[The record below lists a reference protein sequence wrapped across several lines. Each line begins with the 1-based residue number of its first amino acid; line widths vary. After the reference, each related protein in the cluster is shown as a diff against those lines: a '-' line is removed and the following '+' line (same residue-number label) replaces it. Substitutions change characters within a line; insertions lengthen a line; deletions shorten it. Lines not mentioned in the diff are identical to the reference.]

1 MSTKA
6 ILKFDSSV
14 DSLSTLE
21 ESSSAIDFVSYLRS
35 KKEVERKVGVVADL
49 GVKVVVEDGD
59 GAGPRG
65 QTFIAE
71 SDDVGDDDRL
81 ADRGASSREYLKAT
95 LMAHDL
101 WKDQHFWEQAL
112 WQCTVEQV
120 TLILDLSSLFY
131 YLPRPTI
138 S

>member
-1 MSTKA
+1 M
-6 ILKFDSSV
+6 LKFDSSV

-35 KKEVERKVGVVADL
+35 KKEAERKVGVVADL
-49 GVKVVVEDGD
+49 GVKVVVEDGAESGD
-59 GAGPRG
+59 

-101 WKDQHFWEQAL
+101 WKDQQFWEQAL

-120 TLILDLSSLFY
+120 ILIFDLSSLLFY
-131 YLPRPTI
+131 PRCPI
-138 S
+138 FS

>member
-6 ILKFDSSV
+6 LLRFDSSV

-21 ESSSAIDFVSYLRS
+21 ESSSVIDMVSYLRS
-35 KKEVERKVGVVADL
+35 KKEVERKLAVVADV
-49 GVKVVVEDGD
+49 GVKEMAKIETEPEDQ
-59 GAGPRG
+59 ACIP
-65 QTFIAE
+65 E

-81 ADRGASSREYLKAT
+81 ADRGASSREYLKGT

-112 WQCTVEQV
+112 WQCAVEQV
-120 TLILDLSSLFY
+120 IL
-131 YLPRPTI
+131 YLCFHTRRPIITQFHFA
-138 S
+138 